1 MARKPLSG
9 WLAEAAA
16 SKPRAAALARFLDG
30 WEAKHGAPTP
40 DELLHPLLYRR
51 AFRPDAAAM
60 ASPGLLED
68 ELGLMTYVKTT
79 GGPACMRTCR
89 WTPETIS
96 IRYATS
102 PVRSPG
108 ACRQESRP
116 GHHRAAQ
123 GQARHARR
131 RRHYAQCVR
140 SDGRCPP
147 IAVRARRDA
156 PVATPLSWTCGC
168 SSHRTRSRAGA
179 ATPPQRR
186 WRRGQCA

>member
-108 ACRQESRP
+108 ACRQESR
-116 GHHRAAQ
+116 
-123 GQARHARR
+123 
-131 RRHYAQCVR
+131 
-140 SDGRCPP
+140 
-147 IAVRARRDA
+147 
-156 PVATPLSWTCGC
+156 

-186 WRRGQCA
+186 WAARSMRVMSPAAGIRVRRG